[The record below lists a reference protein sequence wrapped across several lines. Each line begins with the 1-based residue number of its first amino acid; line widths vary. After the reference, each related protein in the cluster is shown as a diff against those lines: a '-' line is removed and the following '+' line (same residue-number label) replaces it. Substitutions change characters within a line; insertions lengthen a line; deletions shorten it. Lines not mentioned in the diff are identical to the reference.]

1 MQTFVGG
8 HLGEIERLWDL
19 GKRWPKIWF
28 TGWEPVGHLQL
39 LPMEATMWELPLHAL
54 EPRAQVQYLSSAQ
67 CAYWVVDEDAEDAF
81 WFKAG
86 GISQFF
92 WKETNLVA
100 HAGSLC
106 VYRMPSAEEA
116 LRDFDSRAAPGT
128 DLLLD
133 GGFDDGKDGKL
144 KFWRLG
150 GDAGWMSPNV
160 EAAEGRG
167 CARIGPMGEMIQAV
181 PLPPGV
187 HRVEFV
193 ASLRPARYNQPTTLR
208 YDLNVI
214 GYEQD
219 PATIPPEKQRL
230 PNYGLPGKEE
240 KVAVSGPWQTYR
252 SVISI
257 PSLAR
262 YIVVTFNGTGEKGE
276 TWIDSVH
283 LYVR

>member
-1 MQTFVGG
+1 MGY
-8 HLGEIERLWDL
+8 
-19 GKRWPKIWF
+19 
-28 TGWEPVGHLQL
+28 LQL
-39 LPMEATMWELPLHAL
+39 LPMETTVWELSLHAL
-54 EPRAQVQYLSSAQ
+54 EPRARVQYLSSSR
-67 CAYWVVDEDAEDAF
+67 CAYWVVQEDDEDAF
-81 WFKAG
+81 WFKAE

-92 WKETNLVA
+92 WKETNLVVR
-100 HAGSLC
+100 AGPLC

-133 GGFDDGKDGKL
+133 GGFENGKDGKL
-144 KFWRLG
+144 KFWRPE
-150 GDAGWMSPNV
+150 GDAGWISPNV

-167 CARIGPMGEMIQAV
+167 CARVGPMGEMRQDV

-187 HRVEFV
+187 HKVEFV
-193 ASLRPARYNQPTTLR
+193 ASLRPARYNEPTTIR

-230 PNYGLPGKEE
+230 PDYSLPGKQE
-240 KVAVSGPWQTYR
+240 KVAVVGPWQTSR
-252 SVISI
+252 AVISI

-262 YIVVTFNGTGEKGE
+262 YIAVTFNGTGEQGE